1 MRLAFLVA
9 TLAVLAGRARA
20 DEVACDAPR
29 AGIVACLA
37 GKLCACR
44 LERGGAMTGLPD
56 GYRWDCGVLRPACA
70 DLPATLDSY
79 PYPLPQSLS
88 INKSETN
95 VTTSQTNRN
104 RAGSGAVSGGRDP

>member
-1 MRLAFLVA
+1 MRLAFLA
-9 TLAVLAGRARA
+9 AMLAGLAGRARA
-20 DEVACDAPR
+20 DELACDAPR

-70 DLPATLDSY
+70 DVPATLDSY

-104 RAGSGAVSGGRDP
+104 RAGSGAASGGRDP

>member
-44 LERGGAMTGLPD
+44 LERGGAMTGLP
-56 GYRWDCGVLRPACA
+56 AFN
-70 DLPATLDSY
+70 Y
-79 PYPLPQSLS
+79 PHPLF
-88 INKSETN
+88 
-95 VTTSQTNRN
+95 VARV
-104 RAGSGAVSGGRDP
+104 G